1 MDRLNEEN
9 AMIGRSFLL
18 SSQKNNQT
26 ISYIDKQNWYTMA
39 AEIKKLQ
46 PEAVWSYFYD
56 FTQIPRPT
64 GHAWDA
70 AHYVKSVGEKLG
82 LETDMDE
89 VGNVVIRKPAT
100 PGYEDRPVV
109 TLQGH
114 VDMVP
119 QKNGGVKHD
128 FEKDPIETIIDGEWV
143 HANQTTLGA
152 DNGIGS
158 AMALAIMAD
167 DTLKHGPLEALFTM
181 DEEVGMVGANGLKP
195 GFIKGDILLNLDS
208 ELVDELY
215 IGCAGGVDINV
226 ELDYKEVEAPADD
239 VAVKIALTGLKGGHS
254 GVDINLG
261 RGNANKMMF
270 RFLKKA
276 VEEFDV
282 TLASMEGG
290 SLRNAIPREAEAV
303 VTLQASEVEDFKEF
317 VQEWEDLYNDE
328 YGRVENPIK
337 FICEKIDTKPAVV
350 IPEEIRDA
358 VINAV
363 EACQN
368 GPITFLVDYPG
379 TVEASSNLAS
389 IRLGDGKFVATFLT
403 RSSSETRKEMVASSI
418 ASAFDLIGA
427 KVEFAA
433 PYNGWQPNPESHVL
447 EVMTKIFEDI
457 NGSEPEVKV
466 MHAGLECGIIQGVM
480 PNMDMISFGPTIL
493 FPHSPDEKV
502 NIASVQKTYDYLVR
516 TLEII

>member
-1 MDRLNEEN
+1 
-9 AMIGRSFLL
+9 
-18 SSQKNNQT
+18 
-26 ISYIDKQNWYTMA
+26 MA

-46 PEAVWSYFYD
+46 PASVWSYFYD
-56 FTQIPRPT
+56 LTQIPRPT

-70 AHYVKSVGEKLG
+70 ARYVKGVGEKLG

-100 PGYEDRPVV
+100 PGYENRPIV

-119 QKNGGVKHD
+119 QKNSHIQHD
-128 FEKDPIETIIDGEWV
+128 FEKDPIETIIEGDWV
-143 HANQTTLGA
+143 RANETTLGA

-167 DTLKHGPLEALFTM
+167 NTLKHGPLEALFTM

-215 IGCAGGVDINV
+215 IGCAGGIDINV
-226 ELDYKEVEAPADD
+226 SMDYKEVDAPADD
-239 VAVKIALTGLKGGHS
+239 ICVRVSLSGLKGGHS

-276 VEEFDV
+276 VAEFDV
-282 TLASMEGG
+282 ELASMKGG
-290 SLRNAIPREAEAV
+290 SLRNAIPREAEAIL
-303 VTLQASEVEDFKEF
+303 TLQSSEYEDFADF
-317 VQEWEDLYNDE
+317 VQEWQELYNNE

-337 FICEKIDTKPAVV
+337 FVCEKCDNRPATVL
-350 IPEEIRDA
+350 PEEIRDA

-368 GPITFLVDYPG
+368 GAITFLVDYPG

-389 IRLGDGKFVATFLT
+389 IRLGAGAFEATFLT

-418 ASAFDLIGA
+418 ASAFELIGA
-427 KVEFAA
+427 KVEFDAA
-433 PYNGWQPNPESHVL
+433 YCGWQPNPDSHVL
-447 EVMTKIFEDI
+447 SVMSKVFQEM
-457 NGSEPEVKV
+457 NGTQPEVKV
-466 MHAGLECGIIQGVM
+466 MHAGLETGIIQGVM
-480 PNMDMISFGPTIL
+480 PDMDMISFGPTIL
-493 FPHSPDEKV
+493 HPHSPDEKV
-502 NIASVQKTYDYLVR
+502 SISTVAKTYEYLIR
-516 TLEII
+516 TLEVI

>member
-1 MDRLNEEN
+1 
-9 AMIGRSFLL
+9 
-18 SSQKNNQT
+18 
-26 ISYIDKQNWYTMA
+26 MA

-46 PEAVWSYFYD
+46 PEAVWTYFYD
-56 FTQIPRPT
+56 LTQIPRPT
-64 GHAWDA
+64 GKAWDA
-70 AHYVKSVGEKLG
+70 ARYVKSVGEKLG

-100 PGYEDRPVV
+100 PGYENRPIV

-119 QKNGGVKHD
+119 QKNSHVQHD
-128 FEKDPIETIIDGEWV
+128 FEKDPIETIIDGDWV
-143 HANQTTLGA
+143 RANQTTLGA

-167 DTLKHGPLEALFTM
+167 NTLKHGPLEALFTM

-215 IGCAGGVDINV
+215 IGCAGGIDINV
-226 ELDYKEVEAPADD
+226 EMGYKEVETPAGD
-239 VAVKIALTGLKGGHS
+239 VAVVVSLSGLKGGHS

-276 VEEFDV
+276 VQEFDIELV
-282 TLASMEGG
+282 SMEGG
-290 SLRNAIPREAEAV
+290 SLRNAIPREAKAI
-303 VTLQASEVEDFKEF
+303 VTLQASEVDDFTGF
-317 VQEWEDLYNDE
+317 VKEWESLFNSE

-337 FICEKIDTKPAVV
+337 FVCEKGIDRPSGV
-350 IPEEIRDA
+350 IPEEIRDSI
-358 VINAV
+358 INAV

-389 IRLGDGKFVATFLT
+389 IRLGSGEFIATFLT

-418 ASAFDLIGA
+418 ASAFEIIGA
-427 KVEFAA
+427 KVEFDAA
-433 PYNGWQPNPESHVL
+433 YCGWQPNPESHVL
-447 EVMTKIFEDI
+447 SVMRKVFNEM
-457 NGSEPEVKV
+457 NGRDPEIKV
-466 MHAGLECGIIQGVM
+466 MHAGLETGIIQGVM

-493 FPHSPDEKV
+493 HPHSPDEKV
-502 NIASVQKTYDYLVR
+502 SISTVAKTYDYLIR
-516 TLEII
+516 TLEVI